1 MKVQEL
7 MYICCMQMF
16 DGLNCLES
24 LISMFK
30 LPQLK
35 LWVDKIFKSLFLLIK
50 CLKWVCPVHRQ
61 LKVKY
66 TFLCFVNR

>member
-1 MKVQEL
+1 
-7 MYICCMQMF
+7 MYSCCMQMF

-50 CLKWVCPVHRQ
+50 CLKRVSPVQ
-61 LKVKY
+61 GWLKVKY
-66 TFLCFVNR
+66 KFLCFVNR